1 MKKYLKVIL
10 IVVGILVLIGIGVFL
25 YFNLTY
31 ISKDQVRENIASQMN
46 VDVSDLHFSSID
58 LEMDENVYEAEV
70 YYQNREY
77 EFKIDARDGDLVYT
91 NYVKSNNSVN
101 NENNNSNNEIN
112 TNDELTIDE
121 AKALVL
127 KENNLSESD
136 VVFSKPESDYDNNML
151 IYDIEF
157 IYNNTEYNYEVRAS
171 DGQIISFEQDS
182 VH

>member
-10 IVVGILVLIGIGVFL
+10 IVVGILLLIGIGVFL

-91 NYVKSNNSVN
+91 NYVKSNN
-101 NENNNSNNEIN
+101 
-112 TNDELTIDE
+112 
-121 AKALVL
+121 AK
-127 KENNLSESD
+127 
-136 VVFSKPESDYDNNML
+136 
-151 IYDIEF
+151 
-157 IYNNTEYNYEVRAS
+157 
-171 DGQIISFEQDS
+171 Q
-182 VH
+182 

>member
-1 MKKYLKVIL
+1 M
-10 IVVGILVLIGIGVFL
+10 
-25 YFNLTY
+25 
-31 ISKDQVRENIASQMN
+31 
-46 VDVSDLHFSSID
+46 
-58 LEMDENVYEAEV
+58 
-70 YYQNREY
+70 
-77 EFKIDARDGDLVYT
+77 
-91 NYVKSNNSVN
+91 
-101 NENNNSNNEIN
+101 
-112 TNDELTIDE
+112 
-121 AKALVL
+121 VL

>member
-1 MKKYLKVIL
+1 M
-10 IVVGILVLIGIGVFL
+10 
-25 YFNLTY
+25 NL
-31 ISKDQVRENIASQMN
+31 
-46 VDVSDLHFSSID
+46 DVSDLHFSSID

-77 EFKIDARDGDLVYT
+77 EVKIDARDGDLVYT

-101 NENNNSNNEIN
+101 NENNNSNNEVN

-127 KENNLSESD
+127 KENNLDESND
-136 VVFSKPESDYDNNML
+136 TRSRVVIFSKLESDYENNML

-157 IYNNTEYNYEVRAS
+157 IYNNTEYNYEVSAS